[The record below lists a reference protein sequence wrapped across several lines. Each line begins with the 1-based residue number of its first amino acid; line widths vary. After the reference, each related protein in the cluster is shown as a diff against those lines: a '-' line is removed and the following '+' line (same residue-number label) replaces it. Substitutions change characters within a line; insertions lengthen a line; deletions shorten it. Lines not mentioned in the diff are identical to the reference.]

1 MLAPAPSLI
10 PSPRNILILCTGNS
24 ARSILGEALINHL
37 GAGRF
42 RGYSAGSQPTGAINP
57 LALATLAAHGIAYAA
72 MRSKSWDEFTQADA
86 PRMDFIITV
95 CDSAAAE
102 PCPYFPGD
110 GLRAHWG
117 IEDPS
122 HIEGSAAIKRAAFE
136 QAFEKLHRKVN
147 AFIALPDTL
156 EQEALRTQLVAI
168 GQMQ

>member
-1 MLAPAPSLI
+1 MLAPPPSPLH
-10 PSPRNILILCTGNS
+10 SPRNILILCTGNS

-42 RGYSAGSQPTGAINP
+42 RGYSAGSQPAGAINP
-57 LALATLAAHGIAYAA
+57 LALTTLAAHGISGAA
-72 MRSKSWDEFTQADA
+72 MRSKCWDEFTQADS

-102 PCPYFPGD
+102 PCPYFPGN

-122 HIEGSAAIKRAAFE
+122 HITGSEAVKRAAFE
-136 QAFEKLHRKVN
+136 QAFEKLHRKVS
-147 AFIALPDTL
+147 AFMALPPTL
-156 EQEALRTQLVAI
+156 EKEALRTQLIAI